1 MAVTMPD
8 PLLHCPRDACEV
20 MHRDP
25 LATVEMGDMLY
36 FEETVGFW
44 LTGGD
49 SGDTLAICTKAPWVS
64 LPCVAAATGT
74 DYQQGQVVYYD
85 IVNLRLTILPNGGAN
100 PLCGH
105 VRVAADAADTRV
117 EVNFDGT
124 LVA

>member
-8 PLLHCPRDACEV
+8 ELLRCPRDACEV

-25 LATVEMGDMLY
+25 LATVLMGVMLY

-49 SGDTLAICTKAPWVS
+49 SGDTLAICTKAPWVE
-64 LPCVAAATGT
+64 LPCVAAPTAG
-74 DYQQGQVVYYD
+74 YPQGQVMYFD
-85 IVNLRLTILPNGGAN
+85 IVALALTTLPNAGAN
-100 PLCGH
+100 PLCAH
-105 VRVAADAADTRV
+105 VRVAAVQGATRV